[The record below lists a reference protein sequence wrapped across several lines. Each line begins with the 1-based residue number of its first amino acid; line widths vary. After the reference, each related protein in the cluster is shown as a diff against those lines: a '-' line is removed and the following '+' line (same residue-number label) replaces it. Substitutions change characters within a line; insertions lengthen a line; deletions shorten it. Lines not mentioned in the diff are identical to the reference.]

1 MSKLS
6 RNSKLAQWRS
16 DYVGLCFIQGVEWQ
30 GPDPVKTAKK
40 HVPMAGSQ
48 SVNDD
53 IQKAERFDKDA
64 VW

>member
-1 MSKLS
+1 MKE
-6 RNSKLAQWRS
+6 RERKKKKATPVEAGS
-16 DYVGLCFIQGVEWQ
+16 DREVTQIESHRAILRICS
-30 GPDPVKTAKK
+30 
-40 HVPMAGSQ
+40 GSQ